1 MLKVLINKQLGTNML
16 SARLDVQRQGRGH
29 ETQAGSGSSSQG
41 ASGKG
46 ACGEVGKKVGEG
58 SF

>member
-1 MLKVLINKQLGTNML
+1 ML
-16 SARLDVQRQGRGH
+16 SARLDVQRQRRRH
-29 ETQAGSGSSSQG
+29 ETQAGSGSPSQG